1 MARHLL
7 RFACLIVTT
16 LPVLAAAADT
26 PAAAATASASSS
38 QTAPT
43 PAKPAAR
50 VPEPC
55 VPTGSRIARRDGNCN
70 ANAGRSYDEE
80 QIRQTGANNVGQ
92 ALQLLDP
99 GVTVNRR

>member
-1 MARHLL
+1 MNRHLL
-7 RFACLIVTT
+7 LSACLIVTT
-16 LPVLAAAADT
+16 LPVLAAAADA
-26 PAAAATASASSS
+26 PAAAATASASSA

-43 PAKPAAR
+43 PAKPAA
-50 VPEPC
+50 PEPC